1 MDASTM
7 YSHLLSVIIVA
18 KVILSL
24 KLFMLSLNEAVQIS
38 MYCFYGHN

>member
-1 MDASTM
+1 M
-7 YSHLLSVIIVA
+7 YSHLLRVIIVA

-24 KLFMLSLNEAVQIS
+24 KLFMLSLNEAAQIS